1 MVDAKVF
8 LLIISVISFLLK
20 RESVSWD
27 KALFEEE
34 KVKKLL
40 N

>member
-20 RESVSWD
+20 RESVSQD
-27 KALFEEE
+27 KAVFEEE
-34 KVKKLL
+34 KVKRLL